1 MGNLGNLDIFM
12 GIVALGGVVVLTV
25 DAFAAFLPDGGTA
38 EMVITAATGGAAAY
52 LGARMV
58 F

>member
-1 MGNLGNLDIFM
+1 MGNIDMIM
-12 GIVALGGVVVLTV
+12 GIIALGGVVVLTV
-25 DAFAAFLPDGGTA
+25 DAFAKFLPETGSAT
-38 EMVITAATGGAAAY
+38 MVITAATGGAAAY